1 MAIEA
6 ERNRD
11 AVGDTDVS
19 AASASVRTLVITA
32 REDVEIAR
40 QVRATLDLAGQ
51 GAA

>member
-1 MAIEA
+1 VAIDP

-19 AASASVRTLVITA
+19 AASTSARTLVITA

-40 QVRATLDLAGQ
+40 QSAPRWA
-51 GAA
+51 